1 MSCTIETNLCVTR
14 GDTKS
19 YTITVKDEQGNSL
32 LEPGT
37 KLWFTVKRG
46 YNDADADALIALTYP
61 ISSSLADYTIT
72 LDNNQTELD
81 LGSYYFDIQFMKAT
95 GEIYTPVK
103 GKFNVTYDVTKADS

>member
-1 MSCTIETNLCVTR
+1 MNCTTETNLCITR

-46 YNDADADALIALTYP
+46 FSEPDSQALIALAYP
-61 ISSSLADYTIT
+61 ISSSLSDYTIT

-81 LGSYYFDIQFMKAT
+81 LGSYYFDIQFMKST

-103 GKFNVTYDVTKADS
+103 GKLQITYDVTKADS